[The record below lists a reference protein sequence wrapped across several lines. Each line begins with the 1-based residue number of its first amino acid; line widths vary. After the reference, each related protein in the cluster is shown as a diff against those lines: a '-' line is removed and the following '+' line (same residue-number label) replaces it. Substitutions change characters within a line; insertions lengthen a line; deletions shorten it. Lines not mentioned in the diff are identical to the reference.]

1 MDILHLVDRL
11 EELFNESK
19 PFLGTKKVLID
30 EGRLLDL
37 IDQMRLAIPEEI
49 KNAQQVISQKDRI
62 IAQAQES
69 ANRTTSLAREK
80 SLEMVER
87 DGIVQQAQ
95 IRVDEIIAK
104 SREDAELIRKEA
116 DKYAMETLVTLLV
129 KLERNIAEVRKGIE
143 TLEQEQKLRHKDNN
157 KQT

>member
-49 KNAQQVISQKDRI
+49 KTAQQVLSQKDRI
-62 IAQAQES
+62 IAQAQEA

-95 IRVDEIIAK
+95 IRVDEMISKAK
-104 SREDAELIRKEA
+104 EEAELIRKEA

-143 TLEQEQKLRHKDNN
+143 TLEQEQKQRHEENI
-157 KQT
+157 KQN

>member
-19 PFLGTKKVLID
+19 PFIGTKKVLID

-49 KNAQQVISQKDRI
+49 KTAQQVISQKDRI
-62 IAQAQES
+62 IAQAQEA

-95 IRVDEIIAK
+95 IRANEMISKAK
-104 SREDAELIRKEA
+104 EEAELIRKEA

-143 TLEQEQKLRHKDNN
+143 TLEQEQKQRHEENI

>member
-49 KNAQQVISQKDRI
+49 KNAQQVLSQKDRI

-95 IRVDEIIAK
+95 VKVDEMLVKAK
-104 SREDAELIRKEA
+104 EEAELVRKEA

-129 KLERNIAEVRKGIE
+129 KLERNIAEVRKGID
-143 TLEQEQKLRHKDNN
+143 TLEQEQKQRHSENN
-157 KQT
+157 

>member
-30 EGRLLDL
+30 EERLLDL

-49 KNAQQVISQKDRI
+49 KIAQQLISQKDRI

-80 SLEMVER
+80 SLEMVDR

-95 IRVDEIIAK
+95 LKVNEIMTKAN
-104 SREDAELIRKEA
+104 EDAELIRKEA
-116 DKYAMETLVTLLV
+116 DKYAMETLVLLLV

-143 TLEQEQKLRHKDNN
+143 TLEQEQKQRHEEKI
-157 KQT
+157 KPT

>member
-49 KNAQQVISQKDRI
+49 KNAQQVLSQKDRI

-69 ANRTTSLAREK
+69 ANRTTTLAREK
-80 SLEMVER
+80 SLELVER

-95 IRVDEIIAK
+95 IRVDEMLAK
-104 SREDAELIRKEA
+104 AKEEAELVRKEA

-129 KLERNIAEVRKGIE
+129 KLERNIAEVRKGID
-143 TLEQEQKLRHKDNN
+143 TLEQEQKQRHSEKN
-157 KQT
+157 KQS

>member
-49 KNAQQVISQKDRI
+49 KNAQQVLSQKDRI

-95 IRVDEIIAK
+95 VKVDEMLVKAK
-104 SREDAELIRKEA
+104 EEAELVRKEA

-129 KLERNIAEVRKGIE
+129 KLERNIAEVRKGID
-143 TLEQEQKLRHKDNN
+143 TLEQEQKQRHSEKN
-157 KQT
+157 KQS